1 MNFWKSLYICSVK
14 SRQSLSNQTAGYCF
28 YMTPIPTDLNHFDG
42 RRFNSYS
49 NYFTKQFGGRVQKIS
64 IDAGFSCPNRDGK
77 ISTGGCTFCSNDAF
91 NPSYCRPEKSIKQQI
106 EEGIKFHQRRYRRAN
121 KYLAY
126 FQPFSNTYKPLEELK
141 RIYAEALEPID
152 SRQHTAQRRNDMDSK
167 AEETPEIIG
176 IVIGTRPDL
185 VDEALLQYLNEIQK
199 THYVM
204 LEYGVESVYDETLK
218 RVNRGHDFATAERAI
233 HITADYGIPCGAH
246 FIFGLP
252 GESKTMMLDAAD
264 VISQLPLTTVKFHQ
278 LQIFKGTKMAEEYL
292 EHPDHFHLFDL
303 EEYIDF
309 VIDFAERLNPDIVIE
324 RFAGEVPPRYLV
336 SEPWMKLRYDEVLS
350 RIEKR
355 MEERDTW
362 QGKTFIQFFHATP

>member
-1 MNFWKSLYICSVK
+1 MIYPWGDN
-14 SRQSLSNQTAGYCF
+14 
-28 YMTPIPTDLNHFDG
+28 

-49 NYFTKQFGGRVQKIS
+49 NYFTKQFGERVQKIS

-77 ISTGGCTFCSNDAF
+77 ISTGGCTFCSNEAF

-106 EEGIKFHQRRYRRAN
+106 EEGIEFHQKRYRRAT

-141 RIYAEALEPID
+141 SIYKQALEDMSYLPTQPID
-152 SRQHTAQRRNDMDSK
+152 SSRTASARNDMGCK
-167 AEETPEIIG
+167 ALEKPKIVG

-185 VDEALLQYLNEIQK
+185 IDEALLQYLNEIQK

-218 RVNRGHDFATAERAI
+218 RVNRGHDFATAEKAI
-233 HITADYGIPCGAH
+233 RMTADYGIPCGAH

-252 GESKTMMLDAAD
+252 GETKTMILDAAD
-264 VISQLPLTTVKFHQ
+264 IISQLPLTTVKFHQ

-292 EHPDHFHLFDL
+292 EHPEHFHLFDL

-336 SEPWMKLRYDEVLS
+336 SEPWMKLRYDEVLN

-355 MEERDTW
+355 MEERNTW
-362 QGKTFIQFFHATP
+362 QGKEFTPHPHN

>member
-1 MNFWKSLYICSVK
+1 MSYPWGDN
-14 SRQSLSNQTAGYCF
+14 
-28 YMTPIPTDLNHFDG
+28 

-49 NYFTKQFGGRVQKIS
+49 NYFKKQFGGRVQKIS

-77 ISTGGCTFCSNDAF
+77 ISTGGCTFCSNAAF
-91 NPSYCRPEKSIKQQI
+91 NPSYCRPEKSIRQQI
-106 EEGIKFHQRRYRRAN
+106 EEGIEFHQKRYRRVN
-121 KYLAY
+121 QYLAY
-126 FQPFSNTYKPLEELK
+126 FQPFSNTYKPLAELK
-141 RIYAEALEPID
+141 RIYSEALEVPSIL
-152 SRQHTAQRRNDMDSK
+152 
-167 AEETPEIIG
+167 G

-185 VDEALLQYLNEIQK
+185 IDEAILQHLNEIQK

-233 HITADYGIPCGAH
+233 RMTAEYGIPCGAH

-252 GESKTMMLDAAD
+252 GESKEMMLDAAEI
-264 VISQLPLTTVKFHQ
+264 ISKLPLTTVKFHQ
-278 LQIFKGTKMAEEYL
+278 LQIFKDTKMAEEYQL
-292 EHPDHFHLFDL
+292 HPETFHLFDL

-309 VIDFAERLNPDIVIE
+309 VIDFAEHLNPDIVIE
-324 RFAGEVPPRYLV
+324 RFAGEVPPRFLV
-336 SEPWMKLRYDEVLS
+336 SEPWMKLRYDAVLS

-362 QGKTFIQFFHATP
+362 QGKMYHPYESQV

>member
-1 MNFWKSLYICSVK
+1 MLFPWGDN
-14 SRQSLSNQTAGYCF
+14 R
-28 YMTPIPTDLNHFDG
+28 H
-42 RRFNSYS
+42 FNSYS

-77 ISTGGCTFCSNDAF
+77 ISTGGCTFCSNEAF

-106 EEGIKFHQRRYRRAN
+106 EEGIEFHQRRYRRAN

-141 RIYAEALEPID
+141 KVYAEALEPID
-152 SRQHTAQRRNDMDSK
+152 SISAQPLARNDMDSK
-167 AEETPEIIG
+167 ALEAPEIIG

-204 LEYGVESVYDETLK
+204 LEYGVESVYDETLR
-218 RVNRGHDFATAERAI
+218 RVNRGHDFATAIRAI
-233 HITADYGIPCGAH
+233 RMTAEHGIPCGAH

-252 GESKTMMLDAAD
+252 GESKAMMLDAAD
-264 VISQLPLTTVKFHQ
+264 IISQLPLTTVKFHQ

-292 EHPDHFHLFDL
+292 EHPEHFHLFDL
-303 EEYIDF
+303 EEYINF

-324 RFAGEVPPRYLV
+324 RFAGEVPPRCLV
-336 SEPWMKLRYDEVLS
+336 SEPWMKLRYDQVLAK
-350 RIEKR
+350 IEKQ
-355 MEERDTW
+355 MVERDTW
-362 QGKTFIQFFHATP
+362 QGKRFTPNRS

>member
-1 MNFWKSLYICSVK
+1 
-14 SRQSLSNQTAGYCF
+14 
-28 YMTPIPTDLNHFDG
+28 MTYPWGDN

-49 NYFTKQFGGRVQKIS
+49 NYFTKQFGSRVQKIS

-77 ISTGGCTFCSNDAF
+77 ISTGGCTFCSNEAF
-91 NPSYCRPEKSIKQQI
+91 NPSYCKPEKSIKQQI
-106 EEGIKFHQRRYRRAN
+106 EEGIEFHQKRYRRAN
-121 KYLAY
+121 QYLAY

-141 RIYAEALEPID
+141 SIYAQALEI
-152 SRQHTAQRRNDMDSK
+152 
-167 AEETPEIIG
+167 PEIAG

-185 VDEALLQYLNEIQK
+185 IDEDILQHLDEIQK

-218 RVNRGHDFATAERAI
+218 RVNRGHDFATAEQAI
-233 HITADYGIPCGAH
+233 RMTANSGIPCGAH

-252 GESKTMMLDAAD
+252 GESKAMMLNAAGI
-264 VISQLPLTTVKFHQ
+264 ISQLPLTTVKFHQ
-278 LQIFKGTKMAEEYL
+278 LQIFKDTPMAEEYL
-292 EHPDHFHLFDL
+292 EYPEHFHLFDL

-336 SEPWMKLRYDEVLS
+336 SEPWMKLRYDKVLS

-355 MEERDTW
+355 MEERDAW
-362 QGKTFIQFFHATP
+362 QGKRLSV

>member
-1 MNFWKSLYICSVK
+1 
-14 SRQSLSNQTAGYCF
+14 
-28 YMTPIPTDLNHFDG
+28 MTFPWGDN

-77 ISTGGCTFCSNDAF
+77 ISTGGCTFCSNEAF

-106 EEGIKFHQRRYRRAN
+106 EEGIVFHQRRYRRAN

-141 RIYAEALEPID
+141 KIYSQAFEAID
-152 SRQHTAQRRNDMDSK
+152 SISPHPNTRNDMTSK
-167 AEETPEIIG
+167 AMEMQQIIG

-185 VDEALLQYLNEIQK
+185 VDEALLQYLNQIQK

-218 RVNRGHDFATAERAI
+218 RVNRGHNFATAERAI
-233 HITADYGIPCGAH
+233 CMTADYGIPCGAH

-252 GESKTMMLDAAD
+252 GETKAMMLNAAN

-292 EHPDHFHLFDL
+292 EHPEHFHLFDL

-309 VIDFAERLNPDIVIE
+309 VINFAERLNPNIVIE

-355 MEERDTW
+355 MEERNSW
-362 QGKTFIQFFHATP
+362 QGKEFAPHPHS

>member
-1 MNFWKSLYICSVK
+1 
-14 SRQSLSNQTAGYCF
+14 
-28 YMTPIPTDLNHFDG
+28 MTYPWGDN

-77 ISTGGCTFCSNDAF
+77 ISMGGCTFCSNDAF

-106 EEGIKFHQRRYRRAN
+106 EEGIELHQRRYRAATQ
-121 KYLAY
+121 YLPY

-141 RIYAEALEPID
+141 KVYEQALEPID

-167 AEETPEIIG
+167 ALKTPEIIG
-176 IVIGTRPDL
+176 VVIGTRPDL

-233 HITADYGIPCGAH
+233 HMTADYGIPCGAH

-252 GESKTMMLDAAD
+252 GESKTMMFDAAD
-264 VISQLPLTTVKFHQ
+264 IISQLPLTTVKLHQ
-278 LQIFKGTKMAEEYL
+278 LQIFKNTKMAEEYL
-292 EHPDHFHLFDL
+292 EHPENFHLFDL

-336 SEPWMKLRYDEVLS
+336 SEPWMKLRYDEVLA

-355 MEERDTW
+355 MEKRDTW
-362 QGKTFIQFFHATP
+362 QGRLYQDANHDM

>member
-1 MNFWKSLYICSVK
+1 MLYPW
-14 SRQSLSNQTAGYCF
+14 G
-28 YMTPIPTDLNHFDG
+28 DE

-49 NYFTKQFGGRVQKIS
+49 RYFAKQFGGRVQKIS
-64 IDAGFSCPNRDGK
+64 IDAGFSCPNRDGR
-77 ISTGGCTFCSNDAF
+77 ISTGGCTFCSNEAF
-91 NPSYCRPEKSIKQQI
+91 NPSYCRHEKSIRQQI
-106 EEGIKFHQRRYRRAN
+106 EEGIEFHRRRYRRAN

-126 FQPFSNTYKPLEELK
+126 FQPFSNTYKPLDELK
-141 RIYAEALEPID
+141 SIYQQALD
-152 SRQHTAQRRNDMDSK
+152 V
-167 AEETPEIIG
+167 PEITG

-185 VDEALLQYLNEIQK
+185 IDDGILRYLTEIQK

-204 LEYGVESVYDETLK
+204 LEYGVESVHDETLK

-233 HITADYGIPCGAH
+233 RMTAEYGIPCGAH

-252 GESKTMMLDAAD
+252 SESKEMMLNAAD
-264 VISQLPLTTVKFHQ
+264 IISQLPLTTVKFHQ
-278 LQIFKGTKMAEEYL
+278 LQIFKGTKIAEEYQA
-292 EHPDHFHLFDL
+292 HPEAFHLFDL

-309 VIDFAERLNPDIVIE
+309 VIDFAERLNPNIVIE

-355 MEERDTW
+355 MEERDNW
-362 QGKTFIQFFHATP
+362 QGKKYRQ

>member
-1 MNFWKSLYICSVK
+1 MLFPWGDN
-14 SRQSLSNQTAGYCF
+14 
-28 YMTPIPTDLNHFDG
+28 

-49 NYFTKQFGGRVQKIS
+49 IYFTKQFGGRVQKIS

-77 ISTGGCTFCSNDAF
+77 ISKGGCTFCSNEAF

-106 EEGIKFHQRRYRRAN
+106 EEGIEFHRKRYRRASQ
-121 KYLAY
+121 YLAY

-141 RIYAEALEPID
+141 RIYGEALEGLSYHPTQPID
-152 SRQHTAQRRNDMDSK
+152 SNRTASSRNDMGCE
-167 AEETPEIIG
+167 AMETPQIIG

-185 VDEALLQYLNEIQK
+185 VDEALLQYLNKIQK

-218 RVNRGHDFATAERAI
+218 LVNRGHNFATAERAI
-233 HITADYGIPCGAH
+233 HMTAENGIPCGAH

-264 VISQLPLTTVKFHQ
+264 VISRLPLTTVKFHQ
-278 LQIFKGTKMAEEYL
+278 LQIFKGTKMAEEYF
-292 EHPDHFHLFDL
+292 EHPEHFHLFDL

-324 RFAGEVPPRYLV
+324 RFAGEVPPRYLI
-336 SEPWMKLRYDEVLS
+336 SEPWMKLRYDEVLA

-355 MEERDTW
+355 MEERNTW
-362 QGKTFIQFFHATP
+362 QGKRFLATTA

>member
-1 MNFWKSLYICSVK
+1 
-14 SRQSLSNQTAGYCF
+14 
-28 YMTPIPTDLNHFDG
+28 MTYPWGDN

-49 NYFTKQFGGRVQKIS
+49 NYFSKQFGGRVQKIS
-64 IDAGFSCPNRDGK
+64 IDAGFSCPNRDGI
-77 ISTGGCTFCSNDAF
+77 ISTGGCTFCSNEAF
-91 NPSYCRPEKSIKQQI
+91 NPSYCRPEKPIKQQI
-106 EEGIKFHQRRYRRAN
+106 EEGIAFHQWRYRRAN

-141 RIYAEALEPID
+141 DIYAQALE
-152 SRQHTAQRRNDMDSK
+152 S
-167 AEETPEIIG
+167 PEITG

-185 VDEALLQYLNEIQK
+185 IDEALLQYLNEIQK

-218 RVNRGHDFATAERAI
+218 RVNRGHDSAAAEKAI
-233 HITADYGIPCGAH
+233 QLTADHGVPCGAH

-252 GESKTMMLDAAD
+252 GETKAMMLDAAD
-264 VISQLPLTTVKFHQ
+264 IISRLPLTTVKFHQ
-278 LQIFKGTKMAEEYL
+278 LQIFKGTTMAEEYL
-292 EHPDHFHLFDL
+292 EHPEHFHLFDL

-336 SEPWMKLRYDEVLS
+336 SEPWMKLRYDEVLAK
-350 RIEKR
+350 IEKR
-355 MEERDTW
+355 MEERQTW
-362 QGKTFIQFFHATP
+362 QGRCYHGILL

>member
-1 MNFWKSLYICSVK
+1 M
-14 SRQSLSNQTAGYCF
+14 
-28 YMTPIPTDLNHFDG
+28 IPTLFNG
-42 RRFNSYS
+42 RRFNAYS
-49 NYFTKQFGGRVQKIS
+49 NYFMKQFGSRVQKIS

-77 ISTGGCTFCSNDAF
+77 ISTGGCTFCSNAAF
-91 NPSYCRPEKSIKQQI
+91 NPSYCKPEKSVRQQI
-106 EEGIKFHQRRYRRAN
+106 EEGIEFHKRRYRRAD

-126 FQPFSNTYKPLEELK
+126 FQPYSNTYKPLDALK
-141 RIYAEALEPID
+141 EIYRQALEVP
-152 SRQHTAQRRNDMDSK
+152 N
-167 AEETPEIIG
+167 IIG
-176 IVIGTRPDL
+176 IVIGTRPDCI
-185 VDEALLQYLNEIQK
+185 DEPLLHNLNEIQK

-218 RVNRGHDFATAERAI
+218 RVNRGHDFATAKRAI
-233 HITADYGIPCGAH
+233 QRTAEHGIPCGGH

-252 GESKTMMLDAAD
+252 GETKDMMLDAAD
-264 VISQLPLTTVKFHQ
+264 LISTLPLTTVKFHQ

-292 EHPDHFHLFDL
+292 QHPDAFHLFDL

-336 SEPWMKLRYDEVLS
+336 SEPWMKLRYDEVL
-350 RIEKR
+350 RKIEQR

-362 QGKTFIQFFHATP
+362 QGKRYKKQFECT

>member
-1 MNFWKSLYICSVK
+1 MLFPWGDN
-14 SRQSLSNQTAGYCF
+14 
-28 YMTPIPTDLNHFDG
+28 

-91 NPSYCRPEKSIKQQI
+91 NPSYCRPEMSIKQQI
-106 EEGIKFHQRRYRRAN
+106 EEGIEFHQRRYRRAN

-141 RIYAEALEPID
+141 SIYQQALEAID
-152 SRQHTAQRRNDMDSK
+152 SPLPAYPRWNDMASK
-167 AEETPEIIG
+167 PDIVG

-185 VDEALLQYLNEIQK
+185 VDEALMEYLNEIQK

-233 HITADYGIPCGAH
+233 RMTAEYGIPCGAH

-252 GESKTMMLDAAD
+252 GETKAMMLDAAD
-264 VISQLPLTTVKFHQ
+264 MISRLPLTTVKFHQ

-292 EHPDHFHLFDL
+292 EHPEHFHLFDL

-309 VIDFAERLNPDIVIE
+309 VIDFAERLNPNIVIE

-336 SEPWMKLRYDEVLS
+336 SEPWMKLRYDEVLA

-355 MEERDTW
+355 MEERNTW
-362 QGKTFIQFFHATP
+362 QGRLYQDANHDM

>member
-1 MNFWKSLYICSVK
+1 
-14 SRQSLSNQTAGYCF
+14 
-28 YMTPIPTDLNHFDG
+28 MTYPWGDE

-49 NYFTKQFGGRVQKIS
+49 RYFAKQFGGRVQKIS

-77 ISTGGCTFCSNDAF
+77 ISTGGCTFCSNEAF
-91 NPSYCRPEKSIKQQI
+91 NPSYCRPEKSIRQQI
-106 EEGIKFHQRRYRRAN
+106 EEGIVFHQKRYRRASR
-121 KYLAY
+121 YLVY

-141 RIYAEALEPID
+141 SIYQQAFEAID
-152 SRQHTAQRRNDMDSK
+152 SISSLSVPRNDMTSK
-167 AEETPEIIG
+167 ALEKPEIIG
-176 IVIGTRPDL
+176 IVIGTRPDI
-185 VDEALLQYLNEIQK
+185 VDNHVLQLLSEIQK

-204 LEYGVESVYDETLK
+204 LEYGVESVYDTTLK

-233 HITADYGIPCGAH
+233 RLTADYGIPCGAH

-252 GESKTMMLDAAD
+252 GETKAMMLDAAD
-264 VISQLPLTTVKFHQ
+264 IISQLPLTTVKFHQ

-292 EHPDHFHLFDL
+292 AHPEDFHLFDL

-309 VIDFAERLNPDIVIE
+309 VIDFVERLNPDIVIE

-362 QGKTFIQFFHATP
+362 QGKKVQV

>member
-1 MNFWKSLYICSVK
+1 MLFPW
-14 SRQSLSNQTAGYCF
+14 G
-28 YMTPIPTDLNHFDG
+28 DE

-49 NYFTKQFGGRVQKIS
+49 RYFVRQFGSRVQKIS
-64 IDAGFSCPNRDGK
+64 IDAGFNCPNRDGK
-77 ISTGGCTFCSNDAF
+77 ISTGGCTFCSNEAF

-106 EEGIKFHQRRYRRAN
+106 EEGIAFHQRRYRRAN

-141 RIYAEALEPID
+141 SIYAQALEGID
-152 SRQHTAQRRNDMDSK
+152 TLTCPSMSYRTTTGESVSMDGQARYDMPSN
-167 AEETPEIIG
+167 PQIVG
-176 IVIGTRPDL
+176 LVIGTRPDL
-185 VDEALLQYLNEIQK
+185 IDETILQYLNETQK

-233 HITADYGIPCGAH
+233 RMTADYGIPCGAH

-252 GESKTMMLDAAD
+252 GESKTMMLDAANT
-264 VISQLPLTTVKFHQ
+264 ISQLPLTTVKFHQ
-278 LQIFKGTKMAEEYL
+278 LQIFKGTKMAEEYQA
-292 EHPDHFHLFDL
+292 HPEAFHLFDL

-336 SEPWMKLRYDEVLS
+336 SEPWMKLRYDEVLN

-355 MEERDTW
+355 MAKRDTW
-362 QGKTFIQFFHATP
+362 QGRIYQQVW

>member
-1 MNFWKSLYICSVK
+1 MVYSW
-14 SRQSLSNQTAGYCF
+14 G
-28 YMTPIPTDLNHFDG
+28 DE

-49 NYFTKQFGGRVQKIS
+49 RYFARQFGSRVQKIS

-77 ISTGGCTFCSNDAF
+77 ISTGGCTFCSNEAF
-91 NPSYCRPEKSIKQQI
+91 NPSYCRPEKTFRQQI
-106 EEGIKFHQRRYRRAN
+106 EEGIDFHRRRYRRASQ
-121 KYLAY
+121 YLAY
-126 FQPFSNTYKPLEELK
+126 FQPFSNTYKPLDELK
-141 RIYAEALEPID
+141 GIYQQALD
-152 SRQHTAQRRNDMDSK
+152 V
-167 AEETPEIIG
+167 PEITG

-185 VDEALLQYLNEIQK
+185 IDDGILQYLNEIQK

-233 HITADYGIPCGAH
+233 RMTAEYGIPCGAH

-252 GESKTMMLDAAD
+252 SESKEMMLNAAD
-264 VISQLPLTTVKFHQ
+264 IISQLPLTTVKFHQ
-278 LQIFKGTKMAEEYL
+278 LQIFKGTKMAEEYQT
-292 EHPDHFHLFDL
+292 HPEAFHLFDL

-309 VIDFAERLNPDIVIE
+309 VIDFAERLNPNIVIE

-355 MEERDTW
+355 MEERDNW
-362 QGKTFIQFFHATP
+362 QGKKYRQ

>member
-1 MNFWKSLYICSVK
+1 
-14 SRQSLSNQTAGYCF
+14 
-28 YMTPIPTDLNHFDG
+28 MTYPWGDE

-49 NYFTKQFGGRVQKIS
+49 RYFAKQFGGRVQKIS
-64 IDAGFSCPNRDGK
+64 VDAGFSCPNRDGK
-77 ISTGGCTFCSNDAF
+77 ISTGGCTFCSNEAF

-106 EEGIKFHQRRYRRAN
+106 EEGIEFHRKRYRRASQ
-121 KYLAY
+121 YLVY

-141 RIYAEALEPID
+141 SIYRQALEAID
-152 SRQHTAQRRNDMDSK
+152 SSPAQSPSRDDMASK
-167 AEETPEIIG
+167 ALETPKIIG

-185 VDEALLQYLNEIQK
+185 IDEGLLKYLNEIQK

-218 RVNRGHDFATAERAI
+218 RVNRGHDFATAERTI
-233 HITADYGIPCGAH
+233 RMTADYGIPCGAH

-252 GESKTMMLDAAD
+252 GETKTMMLDAAD
-264 VISQLPLTTVKFHQ
+264 IISRLPLTTVKFHQ

-292 EHPDHFHLFDL
+292 AHPEAFHLFDL

-309 VIDFAERLNPDIVIE
+309 VIDFAEHLNPDIVIE

-355 MEERDTW
+355 MEERDSW
-362 QGKTFIQFFHATP
+362 QGKKVQV

>member
-1 MNFWKSLYICSVK
+1 MLFPW
-14 SRQSLSNQTAGYCF
+14 G
-28 YMTPIPTDLNHFDG
+28 DE

-49 NYFTKQFGGRVQKIS
+49 RYFTKQFGGRVQKIS

-77 ISTGGCTFCSNDAF
+77 ISTGGCTFCSNEAF

-106 EEGIKFHQRRYRRAN
+106 EEGIEFHQKRYRRAN

-141 RIYAEALEPID
+141 DIYNQAFEAID
-152 SRQHTAQRRNDMDSK
+152 SNFPHSIARNDMASK
-167 AEETPEIIG
+167 ALATPEIVG

-185 VDEALLQYLNEIQK
+185 IDEGILQYLNEIQK

-218 RVNRGHDFATAERAI
+218 RVNRGHDFATAEKAI
-233 HITADYGIPCGAH
+233 RMTAEHDIPCGAH

-264 VISQLPLTTVKFHQ
+264 IISQLPLTTVKFHQ

-292 EHPDHFHLFDL
+292 QHPEIFHLFDL

-324 RFAGEVPPRYLV
+324 RFAGEVPPRFLV

-355 MEERDTW
+355 MEERGTW
-362 QGKTFIQFFHATP
+362 QGKNVQV